1 MLNDNYYDPESEEN
15 GKSPKF
21 FHIKHFLNFLWNTPR
36 WFVNDLYYKYYQ
48 KSKEE
53 ALQFKI
59 DNELLKMELQFF
71 KKLLNV
77 ANESKEE
84 LEKKINR

>member
-1 MLNDNYYDPESEEN
+1 MEYSQV
-15 GKSPKF
+15 
-21 FHIKHFLNFLWNTPR
+21 
-36 WFVNDLYYKYYQ
+36 FVNDLYYKYYQ

-53 ALQFKI
+53 VLQLKI
-59 DNELLKMELQFF
+59 DNELLKMELLFS

-84 LEKKINR
+84 LEKKINK

>member
-1 MLNDNYYDPESEEN
+1 MLKDNYDPESDEN
-15 GKSPKF
+15 KKPPKF
-21 FHIKHFLNFLWNTPR
+21 FQIRHFLNFLWNTPR

-53 ALQFKI
+53 VLQFKI
-59 DNELLKMELQFF
+59 DNELLKMELLFS

-84 LEKKINR
+84 LEKKINK

>member
-1 MLNDNYYDPESEEN
+1 MFKDNYDPESDKN
-15 GKSPKF
+15 GKPPKF
-21 FHIKHFLNFLWNTPR
+21 FQIRHFLNFLWNTPR

-48 KSKEE
+48 KSKDE

-59 DNELLKMELQFF
+59 DNELLKMELLFS

-84 LEKKINR
+84 LEKKVNK